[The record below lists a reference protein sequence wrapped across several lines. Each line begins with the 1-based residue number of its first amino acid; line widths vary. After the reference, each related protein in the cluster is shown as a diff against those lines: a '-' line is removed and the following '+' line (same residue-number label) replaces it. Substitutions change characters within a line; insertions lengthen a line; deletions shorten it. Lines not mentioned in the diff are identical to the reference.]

1 MRVRV
6 SWGWVKTYCYHIWRN
21 NHPLTSYF
29 RAPRVPRVLTHNQ
42 LRLKINILDLSGNCL
57 TGAGETLAEALG
69 VVASARLGVSSRE
82 WFDNFFAPQDPV
94 SLSSQSGWAI
104 DFFYR
109 VSTKHNPKTD
119 VGEKW
124 ATLHIIHR
132 SFTGQSHRLGARW
145 LPGLA
150 VLCISYPL
158 VMTNIAIEHG
168 HRNSGFTH

>member
-1 MRVRV
+1 MLKGSKRIALNSGCEVRV
-6 SWGWVKTYCYHIWRN
+6 PSHQALDLASEHSQSLSPKSWCESESVGDGSKPIVTRWVKTYCYHIWRN

-94 SLSSQSGWAI
+94 SLSSQSG
-104 DFFYR
+104 
-109 VSTKHNPKTD
+109 
-119 VGEKW
+119 
-124 ATLHIIHR
+124 
-132 SFTGQSHRLGARW
+132 
-145 LPGLA
+145 
-150 VLCISYPL
+150 
-158 VMTNIAIEHG
+158 
-168 HRNSGFTH
+168 

>member
-1 MRVRV
+1 VRVRV

-104 DFFYR
+104 DFFIGSAQNTTR
-109 VSTKHNPKTD
+109 RPMLAKNGPPF
-119 VGEKW
+119 
-124 ATLHIIHR
+124 I
-132 SFTGQSHRLGARW
+132 SFTDHSQASRIDSVPDDCQGLQSYVYLTLW
-145 LPGLA
+145 
-150 VLCISYPL
+150 
-158 VMTNIAIEHG
+158 
-168 HRNSGFTH
+168 